1 MIETKKIPLS
11 KLLKLEV
18 APLLDH
24 FIHILERHN
33 PEKLHLDGMYDFL
46 LDQKS
51 KVAYLID
58 PYGPH
63 PLTERLNE
71 MHAKRLSYATMI
83 NSELENL
90 DKPHF
95 YDTLNLVKI
104 ARPKVKFFLS
114 NLGKKSRDNVLDSI
128 EAFFIRLDN
137 EPPVKEALIA
147 LGLESNLDELRKA
160 NIEHEKTL
168 MLRTKSISQRPK
180 VNTQQVM
187 REAQKVMRW
196 SLEQVDSCQATYTDL
211 DYRPLINELNTVL
224 TIYSKNI
231 RTRIAKNKRKK
242 NRVEK

>member
-1 MIETKKIPLS
+1 MILNTL
-11 KLLKLEV
+11 
-18 APLLDH
+18 
-24 FIHILERHN
+24 
-33 PEKLHLDGMYDFL
+33 
-46 LDQKS
+46 
-51 KVAYLID
+51 

-63 PLTERLNE
+63 PLTETLNK

-83 NSELENL
+83 NSELEIL

-137 EPPVKEALIA
+137 EPQVKEALIA
-147 LGLESNLDELRKA
+147 LGLESNLDKLKKA

-180 VNTQQVM
+180 VNTRQVM
-187 REAQKVMRW
+187 REAQKVIRW
-196 SLEQVDSCQATYTDL
+196 SLEQIDSCQATYTGL
-211 DYRPLINELNTVL
+211 DYRPLINELNMVL

-231 RTRIAKNKRKK
+231 RTRMAKNKRNKK
-242 NRVEK
+242 NEKK